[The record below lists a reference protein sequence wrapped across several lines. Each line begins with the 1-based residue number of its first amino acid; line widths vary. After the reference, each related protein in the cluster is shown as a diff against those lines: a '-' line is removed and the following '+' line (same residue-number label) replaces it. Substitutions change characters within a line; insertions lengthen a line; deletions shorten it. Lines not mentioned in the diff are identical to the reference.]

1 MIVPTAQV
9 ITRDDALEALVELE
23 HLAGARVLLVSDAGL
38 VAAGHV
44 GRAEALLTAHAATV
58 SRHLDVS
65 ANPSSDDVDA
75 CVSAAE
81 GVDAIVALGGG
92 SVMDVAKLA
101 ALIVDTGDPLSTH
114 VGVHETA
121 RRTTRLVLI
130 PTTSGTGSEAQAAA
144 IVSDAQTHKKMAC
157 LAPGLSADVVLLDP
171 TLTLSCPRIVTAAS
185 GLDVIAHAIE
195 VAVTTRRT
203 AKSDAL
209 ARGAFRRAQAALP
222 RVLEDPSDLGARGEM
237 QRAAYDAG
245 HAIAHS
251 MLGAAHAAGNALTA
265 RFGTPHGFAVGE
277 MLPIVVAYNAQD
289 SEVAERYASVAQTA
303 GLGRSVEALL
313 DRLEVLVAQALPSRT
328 HLAADDLMPLVTDAA
343 SQWTGTFNPRPMDE
357 DGFKALFEA
366 LS

>member
-9 ITRDDALEALVELE
+9 IARVDALQALIDLE
-23 HLAGARVLLVSDAGL
+23 PLAGARVLLVSDAGL

-44 GRAEALLTAHAATV
+44 GRAEALLKAHAAAV
-58 SRHLDVS
+58 SLHLGVS

-81 GVDAIVALGGG
+81 SVDAIVALGGG

-101 ALIVDTGDPLSTH
+101 ALIVDTGEPLSTH

-121 RRTTRLVLI
+121 RRATRLVLI

-144 IVSDAQTHKKMAC
+144 IVSDSETHKKMAC

-171 TLTLSCPRIVTAAS
+171 MLTLSCPRVVTAAS

-209 ARGAFRRAQAALP
+209 ARDAFTRAQAALP
-222 RVLEDPSDLGARGEM
+222 RVLEDPSDLEARGEM

-313 DRLEVLVAQALPSRT
+313 DRLEVLIAQALPSRT
-328 HLAADDLMPLVTDAA
+328 RLAAGDLTALVTEAA

-357 DGFKALFEA
+357 EGFKALFEA